1 MTTQTYTVAGMTCD
15 HCVRAVTEELR
26 SLDGVMQVSVDL
38 HPGGASHVTVDA
50 EREVADAVR
59 TGGDEADAKVR
70 EASDAIARLVRS

>member
-50 EREVADAVR
+50 EREVADAEVAEAL
-59 TGGDEADAKVR
+59 DEAGAY
-70 EASDAIARLVRS
+70 ALV